1 MSIECHLAGEQ
12 SLPVSGSVRL
22 FQITDTH
29 LMAAP
34 GGRLLNVDTDASLAA
49 VIALAGRAEQAD
61 ALLIT
66 GDIAGD
72 GSGAAYERLD
82 AALAPLNAPSF
93 WLPGNHDER
102 EDNGAVL
109 SERFQRQVRFP
120 HWDVLMLNSQLPG
133 AVEGSL
139 TAVELAALSAAVA
152 EANASGKHLLIAVHH
167 PFWPLGSAWLDSQR
181 IAETE
186 GFMAA
191 LAPLHNAGLII
202 SGHVHQASDEI
213 HEGRRF
219 LTTPS
224 TCIQFARGSQDFK
237 IDDVAPGYR
246 WLVLHPDG
254 QIDTGV
260 ERVTDVVF
268 PVDLQS
274 EGYL

>member
-1 MSIECHLAGEQ
+1 MSVECHLTGEQ
-12 SLPVSGSVRL
+12 RLSVTGSVRL
-22 FQITDTH
+22 LQITDTH

-49 VIALAGRAEQAD
+49 VVALAAQGEQAD

-72 GSGAAYERLD
+72 GAGAAYERLD
-82 AALAPLNAPSF
+82 AALVPLKAPSF

-102 EDNGAVL
+102 EDNAAVL
-109 SERFQRQVRFP
+109 YERFQRQVRFP

-139 TAVELAALSAAVA
+139 TAVELVALTDAVA
-152 EANASGKHLLIAVHH
+152 EANAAGKHLLVAVHH

-181 IAETE
+181 IAETPA
-186 GFMAA
+186 FMTA
-191 LAPLHNAGLII
+191 LASLQNSSLII
-202 SGHVHQASDEI
+202 SGHVHQASDEV
-213 HEGRRF
+213 HEGHRF
-219 LTTPS
+219 ITTPS
-224 TCIQFARGSQDFK
+224 TCIQFAVGSEDFK
-237 IDDVAPGYR
+237 IDEVGPGYR
-246 WLVLHPDG
+246 WLALHPDG
-254 QIDTGV
+254 RVETGV

-274 EGYL
+274 DGYL

>member
-12 SLPVSGSVRL
+12 RLSVSGSVRL

-49 VIALAGRAEQAD
+49 VIALARQAEQAD

-72 GSGAAYERLD
+72 GSGAAYERLE

-102 EDNGAVL
+102 EDNAAVL
-109 SERFQRQVRFP
+109 CERFLRRVRFP

-139 TAVELAALSAAVA
+139 TAVELAALNAAVA

-186 GFMAA
+186 AFMAA
-191 LAPLHNAGLII
+191 LAPLQNVGLII

-224 TCIQFARGSQDFK
+224 TCIQFARGSEDFK
-237 IDDVAPGYR
+237 IDEVAPGYR

-254 QIDTGV
+254 QIETGV

-274 EGYL
+274 DGYL

>member
-1 MSIECHLAGEQ
+1 MECHLAGEQ
-12 SLPVSGSVRL
+12 SLPGSGSVRL
-22 FQITDTH
+22 LQITDTH

-49 VIALAGRAEQAD
+49 VIALAAQGEQAD

-72 GSGAAYERLD
+72 GAAAAYERLD
-82 AALAPLNAPSF
+82 LALAPLNAPSF

-102 EDNGAVL
+102 EDNAAVL
-109 SERFQRQVRFP
+109 CERFQRQIRFP

-139 TAVELAALSAAVA
+139 TEVELAALSTAVA
-152 EANASGKHLLIAVHH
+152 EANAAGKHLLIAVHH

-186 GFMAA
+186 AFMAA
-191 LAPLHNAGLII
+191 LAPLENAGLVI
-202 SGHVHQASDEI
+202 SGHVHQASDET

-224 TCIQFARGSQDFK
+224 TCIQFACGSDDFK
-237 IDDVAPGYR
+237 IDEVAPGYR

-254 QIDTGV
+254 HLDTGV

-268 PVDLQS
+268 SVDLQS
-274 EGYL
+274 DGYL

>member
-1 MSIECHLAGEQ
+1 MACHLAGEQ
-12 SLPVSGSVRL
+12 RLSVSGAVRL
-22 FQITDTH
+22 LQITDTH

-49 VIALAGRAEQAD
+49 VIALAAQGDQAD

-72 GSGAAYERLD
+72 GAAAAYERLD

-102 EDNGAVL
+102 EDNAAVL
-109 SERFQRQVRFP
+109 CERFQRQIRFP
-120 HWDVLMLNSQLPG
+120 HWDILMLNSQLPG

-139 TAVELAALSAAVA
+139 TAVELAALGVAVT
-152 EANASGKHLLIAVHH
+152 EANAAGKHLLIAVHH
-167 PFWPLGSAWLDSQR
+167 PFWPLGCAWLDSQR

-186 GFMAA
+186 AFMAA
-191 LAPLHNAGLII
+191 LAPLENAALVI

-224 TCIQFARGSQDFK
+224 TCIQFAPGSDDFK
-237 IDDVAPGYR
+237 IDEVAPGYR

-254 QIDTGV
+254 HLETGV

-274 EGYL
+274 NGYL